1 MKQELK
7 RSVLWPLRLP
17 HLFKGYRQ
25 PPKTF
30 LLVGPPG
37 KYNLILVSSRQGR
50 LWHLNATWL
59 ANTCQFICT
68 CRYALAS
75 TGTGKTMLVEKV
87 GKTDGVQVPVLT
99 VF

>member
-1 MKQELK
+1 MSSKQDRRSWFKVRQQAPKPFSPGQAPLSPSSTLFDDHRDVKQELK

-37 KYNLILVSSRQGR
+37 KYKVVLVSGRQGR
-50 LWHLNATWL
+50 PVAIEST
-59 ANTCQFICT
+59 
-68 CRYALAS
+68 LAS
-75 TGTGKTMLVEKV
+75 
-87 GKTDGVQVPVLT
+87 
-99 VF
+99 